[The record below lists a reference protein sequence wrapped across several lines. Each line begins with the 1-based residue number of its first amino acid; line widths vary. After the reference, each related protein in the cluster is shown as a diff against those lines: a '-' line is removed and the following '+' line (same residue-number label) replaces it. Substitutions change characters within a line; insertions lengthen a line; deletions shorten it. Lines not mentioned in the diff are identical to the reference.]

1 LTVNYLG
8 VLKLITFTKQ
18 CCQRIGVLKK
28 VFECLP
34 LNCILLYYNAFIKS
48 CFSYCTMIW
57 FGNERSGRNK
67 LINKINHLLLYLAGI
82 FGYSPHDFVL
92 KFNVLSV
99 IHVYKLQCLSFMF
112 DILHQHVVLEYLN
125 FPTNRDIHLYNT
137 RRTNALHVCC
147 VTQIDKNNFPY
158 NMLCIWNTY
167 LDLNNLS
174 KTALLSVVR
183 YRLMSDFA
191 NLL

>member
-1 LTVNYLG
+1 VKCEVVKYLG
-8 VLKLITFTKQ
+8 VLIDCKLSWGPQVNHISKQ

-28 VFECLP
+28 VYESLP
-34 LNCILLYYNAFIKS
+34 VNCILLYYNAFIKS

-67 LINKINHLLLYLAGI
+67 LINKINHLLLYLADI
-82 FGYSPHDFVL
+82 FD
-92 KFNVLSV
+92 
-99 IHVYKLQCLSFMF
+99 KLQCLSFMF

-147 VTQIDKNNFPY
+147 VTQLDKNNFPY

-167 LDLNNLS
+167 LDLNNLT

-183 YRLMSDFA
+183 HRLISDFA

>member
-1 LTVNYLG
+1 
-8 VLKLITFTKQ
+8 
-18 CCQRIGVLKK
+18 
-28 VFECLP
+28 
-34 LNCILLYYNAFIKS
+34 
-48 CFSYCTMIW
+48 
-57 FGNERSGRNK
+57 
-67 LINKINHLLLYLAGI
+67 
-82 FGYSPHDFVL
+82 
-92 KFNVLSV
+92 
-99 IHVYKLQCLSFMF
+99 MF

-158 NMLCIWNTY
+158 NMLCTWNTY

-183 YRLMSDFA
+183 YRLISDFA